1 MKRKQT
7 RLNVTILILIGLII
21 LVICLDVKFFKE
33 NTQSFV
39 ESHAYVTKDDE
50 DITLDTGTVP
60 DTEKKKKKTET
71 EAAENTEKPE
81 ASESSESFEGSESSE
96 GSEGSETEAGETTES
111 SGSGSGSS
119 GGSFG
124 GVFSDILDD

>member
-81 ASESSESFEGSESSE
+81 ASESSESSE
-96 GSEGSETEAGETTES
+96 GSEGSEGAETEAGETTES